1 MLPATV
7 SATVGHASH
16 DDSIEA
22 SRCIYAIAAAT
33 DGPAPASDAASPT
46 AGSCSAGR
54 SSASNEHI
62 ADTDANARRRAR
74 LTGAAAQ
81 FSDTD
86 MAICLGGPFDSPR
99 KL

>member
-33 DGPAPASDAASPT
+33 DGAASPT
-46 AGSCSAGR
+46 AGSRSAGR

-62 ADTDANARRRAR
+62 ADTDANARRRAQ

-86 MAICLGGPFDSPR
+86 MAICLGGPFDSP
-99 KL
+99 LMI